1 NDKRRLDLDLALAKQ
16 PNAVLAAA
24 GQACSLQR
32 SVIDHDLGIELA
44 CINELLDE
52 TQVHLSVI
60 LGENVVEPTLRDP
73 HVQRHLAAFE
83 ALDADARARF
93 GTLLAASSSL
103 ALAGTNATAD
113 THTAL
118 TGTIIVTKIIKFHV
132 LALAFA
138 LNRAGTNIPAGAGMR

>member
-1 NDKRRLDLDLALAKQ
+1 EPRSILSPRLFGSSGLDGRQFHRTTSLFDRFARTLGDACNDKRRFDLDLALAKQ

-32 SVIDHDLGIELA
+32 SVIDHGLGIELA

-60 LGENVVEPTLRDP
+60 LGENVVEATLRDP

-83 ALDADARARF
+83 ALDADARARL
-93 GTLLAASSSL
+93 GTLLAASSS
-103 ALAGTNATAD
+103 
-113 THTAL
+113 
-118 TGTIIVTKIIKFHV
+118 
-132 LALAFA
+132 
-138 LNRAGTNIPAGAGMR
+138 